1 MQRNDQ
7 GGRNKAVT
15 IEGLVFE
22 PVSTFV
28 DRGATVT
35 WANSDGVT
43 HTVTSGKPGKQGV
56 PGVSGDTKANLDG
69 LFDADLDGGENIE
82 FTFRESGT
90 FPYFCKIHTSMR
102 GRVIVR

>member
-1 MQRNDQ
+1 MERSDR

-15 IEGLVFE
+15 IAGLAFE
-22 PVSTFV
+22 PVRTFV
-28 DRGATVT
+28 DRGATVR
-35 WANSDGVT
+35 WANSDGVM
-43 HTVTSGKPGKQGV
+43 HTVTSGTPGKQGV

-69 LFDADLDGGENIE
+69 LFDAALDGGENVV

-102 GRVIVR
+102 GRVLVR